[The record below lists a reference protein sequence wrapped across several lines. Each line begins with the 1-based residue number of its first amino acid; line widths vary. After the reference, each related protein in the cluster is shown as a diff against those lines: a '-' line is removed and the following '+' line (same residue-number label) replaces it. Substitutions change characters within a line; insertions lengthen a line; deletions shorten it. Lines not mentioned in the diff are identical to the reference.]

1 MREAERIADQFRRAH
16 EGDAWHGPSLKE
28 LLQDVTAG
36 EASARPVAGAHS
48 IVELVLHIA
57 AWERVARRRLEGD
70 AAQIYNTPEDWP
82 AGDVSEEAW
91 REALKTLVEENE
103 KLRAS
108 ILPLDDAKLDE
119 PIYEG
124 MSSIY
129 VTLQGVVQHSLY
141 HAGQIAVLKK
151 AMRPPTETETK

>member
-16 EGDAWHGPSLKE
+16 EGEAWHGPSLKE

-36 EASARPVAGAHS
+36 QAAARPFEGAHS
-48 IVELVLHIA
+48 IHELVLHIA
-57 AWERVARRRLEGD
+57 AWEAVARRRLAGD

-91 REALKTLVEENE
+91 RGALKTLGEENAR
-103 KLRAS
+103 LRES
-108 ILPLDDAKLDE
+108 ILGLDDARLDE
-119 PIYEG
+119 PIHEG
-124 MSSIY
+124 MSSTY

-151 AMRPPTETETK
+151 ALAAKDTETA

>member
-16 EGDAWHGPSLKE
+16 EGEAWHGPSLRE
-28 LLQDVTAG
+28 LLQDVTAEQA
-36 EASARPVAGAHS
+36 EARAVAGAHS
-48 IVELVLHIA
+48 IRELVLHIA
-57 AWERVARRRLEGD
+57 AWEAVARRRLAGEG
-70 AAQIYNTPEDWP
+70 AQIYNTPEDWP
-82 AGDVSEEAW
+82 AGESSEEAW
-91 REALKTLVEENE
+91 RAALKSLEEENA
-103 KLRAS
+103 KLREA
-108 ILPLDDAKLDE
+108 ILQLDDAKLDE

-151 AMRPPTETETK
+151 ALGPPPTTNT